1 MKITCAVVPV
11 DPASS
16 SRWSCGAWIPLQRTS
31 LVVRSLDG
39 GARHAT
45 MKLVRTSD
53 QYPSGDFPIEGSLR
67 FLFAVWVDPDS
78 LGAHGFL
85 HFFWV
90 ISSLVDRLVI
100 AK

>member
-1 MKITCAVVPV
+1 
-11 DPASS
+11 
-16 SRWSCGAWIPLQRTS
+16 
-31 LVVRSLDG
+31 
-39 GARHAT
+39 